1 MRRQR
6 RANLPPNPQSLL
18 ELGELPAAFQQT
30 LALEKFL
37 IYDNGDKEDRVLV
50 FVTRRNLEILSTS
63 PICFLDGTFKVRLVT
78 LADLSNYQP
87 TQFQP
92 VGLCKKSTG
101 NQSRSYPHI
110 GPPTDDG
117 WFS

>member
-1 MRRQR
+1 MIIEIGS
-6 RANLPPNPQSLL
+6 NSLPVY
-18 ELGELPAAFQQT
+18 
-30 LALEKFL
+30 K
-37 IYDNGDKEDRVLV
+37 
-50 FVTRRNLEILSTS
+50 ILSKINKNIS
-63 PICFLDGTFKVRLVT
+63 

-101 NQSRSYPHI
+101 NQPRSYPHI
-110 GPPTDDG
+110 GPPTGDG

>member
-1 MRRQR
+1 MFKFERN
-6 RANLPPNPQSLL
+6 AHC
-18 ELGELPAAFQQT
+18 QT
-30 LALEKFL
+30 LMPNEL
-37 IYDNGDKEDRVLV
+37 IVDVQN
-50 FVTRRNLEILSTS
+50 STLMV
-63 PICFLDGTFKVRLVT
+63 IA

-101 NQSRSYPHI
+101 NQPRSYPSI
-110 GPPTDDG
+110 GPPTGDG